1 MSDNNENNNNT
12 TNGLPRQPRK
22 INPIDTLNDN
32 DIKNEE
38 METPLNNVPD
48 IEDDVE
54 EEVDNNE
61 NVVMDSQ
68 LQNARQRNRVGASKL
83 PTKDSMSQIINNKIN
98 NLRNNNKKKN
108 DENQDD
114 KNKKTTANNKAK
126 EASSKMASA
135 VGAANQ
141 VVKKAKEEGENAA
154 SAAAQV
160 AKEKTKAVVRK
171 KIFVFLVERVL
182 PFLLPILGILLLI
195 LLVIAVVF
203 IVTSS
208 ITDEKIN
215 VTNMYV
221 NYCDNVKVKWEEWEG
236 TVLVEKEETVTNKEY
251 LAYQMAV
258 KNYKEIDNEEV
269 LRALAIIYRT
279 NLYYNSNNMSSNTCE
294 FEIDQPYFDP
304 KEDDENQVI
313 FDAIEYTH
321 NKVFSLDPI
330 NLSELKIDDNFTY
343 KEVTTTYDGE
353 VYVLSQDDMYYI
365 KDWIDSTVDSNYI
378 KQGDADKDSF
388 SPWAAWYLVEK
399 MDQNYHGILY
409 HFYDWKATGEGH
421 IYNVVKFG
429 GSGGEYGSYCSDI
442 SLTET
447 TLSREEFINYVMS
460 NVNNGAFKSNAGRIY
475 DISVENNFNPEMVV
489 VRAVREGF
497 DPGGSSN
504 NYWGLG
510 CFNGASEKQ
519 CQQFPSFDAGVMGFI
534 NNIKNHNY
542 ATAYQ
547 MMMKYSYIGRVW
559 LNPGGSGVGGCYYFP
574 YIREY
579 LSEERQS
586 VVEAA
591 CAEGNKCTGSEA
603 SCVPTTD
610 EDQSAYAKWQVSR
623 MSETRQQVF
632 DLGGESCTE
641 EGDAVATG
649 DLLTLGKRVAEYA
662 VATYDSWS
670 YSQSNRHQDGYVD
683 CSSMVSRAYGHFS
696 YKIYD
701 SSDTSG
707 EIYRWCEKNGKVI
720 SSGSLSV
727 GDLIFYAGNGYAN
740 SDNYKSIGHVSMYIG
755 NNQEFAAHG
764 QWQDKNH
771 TVPKPQPDQVSVS
784 LYKGNGT
791 YFCRP
796 AK

>member
-1 MSDNNENNNNT
+1 MNDKNDNNNNT
-12 TNGLPRQPRK
+12 TNGLPRQPRG
-22 INPIDTLNDN
+22 INPIDSLNDN
-32 DIKNEE
+32 NIENED
-38 METPLNNVPD
+38 MEPSLDNVPD
-48 IEDDVE
+48 IEDDIE
-54 EEVDNNE
+54 DAVDDSE
-61 NVVMDSQ
+61 NVVMNSQ
-68 LQNARQRNRVGASKL
+68 VQSARQRNRASNSKL
-83 PTKDSMSQIINNKIN
+83 PTRDAMSQTISNKLS

-114 KNKKTTANNKAK
+114 KNKKTTVNNKAK

-141 VVKKAKEEGENAA
+141 VLKKAKEEGE
-154 SAAAQV
+154 SAAQAATEV

-171 KIFVFLVERVL
+171 KIFVFLVEHVL

-195 LLVIAVVF
+195 LIIALIIF
-203 IVTSS
+203 TVTSS

-221 NYCDNVKVKWEEWEG
+221 NYCDNVTVRWEEWENN
-236 TVLVEKEETVTNKEY
+236 VKIIREETVTNKDY
-251 LAYQMAV
+251 MAYQMAL
-258 KNYKEIDNEEV
+258 KDYNEIDNEEV

-279 NLYYNSNNMSSNTCE
+279 NLYYESNNMSSDTCE
-294 FEIDQPYFDP
+294 FDIDQPYFDP
-304 KEDDENQVI
+304 KEDDKYQVI

-330 NLSELKIDDNFTY
+330 NLNELKIDDNFTY

-365 KDWIDSTVDSNYI
+365 KDWIDSTVDSSYI

-442 SLTET
+442 SLTST
-447 TLSREEFINYVMS
+447 TLSRDEFIDYVMS
-460 NVNNGAFKSNAGRIY
+460 NVNNGAFKSNAGKIY

-510 CFNGASEKQ
+510 CYNGANKKQ

-534 NNIKNHNY
+534 NNIKGHNY
-542 ATAYQ
+542 ATVYQ

-559 LNPGGSGVGGCYYFP
+559 LNPGGSNIGGCYYFP

-591 CAEGNKCTGSEA
+591 CASGNSCTGSES

-610 EDQSAYAKWQVSR
+610 EDQSAYAKWQVSK
-623 MSETRQQVF
+623 MSDTRQQIF
-632 DLGGESCTE
+632 NISAEACAE

-649 DLLTLGKRVAEYA
+649 ELLTLGKRVAEYA

-696 YKIYD
+696 YRIYD

-720 SSGSLSV
+720 SSGSLSA

-740 SDNYKSIGHVSMYIG
+740 RENYKSIGHVSLYIG

-764 QWQDKNH
+764 QYWSNG
-771 TVPKPQPDQVSVS
+771 TLRPQADQVSVS